1 MKSLILSCV
10 AAGAACAT
18 PVLASQTYASLDFA
32 GSRSLATDWYGENG
46 IELKTKVCLFSSTG
60 TFRLEIVGGAGMTA
74 LQHNAQPQIV
84 LKTFDGQ
91 VQSAEL
97 GAAGTAIFTGRSPAD
112 SNCLGGELAELSIE
126 ISERELGAATAGQ
139 YTDRLQFLIAPV

>member
-1 MKSLILSCV
+1 MKSLILSY
-10 AAGAACAT
+10 AAASLTIAT
-18 PVLASQTYASLDFA
+18 PVMASESYASLDFS
-32 GSRSLATDWYGENG
+32 GSRSLTTNWYGEDG

-60 TFRLEIVGGAGMTA
+60 TFRLEIVGGAGMAA
-74 LQHNAQPQIV
+74 LERDARQQIV

-97 GAAGTAIFTGRSPAD
+97 GAAGTVIFTGRSPAD
-112 SNCLGGELAELSIE
+112 SNCLGGEFAELSIE

-139 YTDRLQFLIAPV
+139 YTDQLQFLIAPV